1 MSEVHGISLRYSAPE
16 DQEFLF
22 SLYASTRRDEMAAL
36 GWGVQ
41 QQDAFLRMQFN
52 AQRLWYEQ
60 AYEGAEHS
68 IVLIGQQCAGRW
80 IVLRRKSEIML
91 VDISLL
97 PEFQKRGL
105 GTELL
110 QRLILESEQASLPLR
125 LQVARNNPAR
135 RLYERLGFVAGE
147 EDQMYCHM
155 ERPPQVR

>member
-1 MSEVHGISLRYSAPE
+1 MPEVHAISLRGSTAE

-22 SLYASTRRDEMAAL
+22 SLYASTRRGEMAAL

-52 AQRLWYEQ
+52 AQRLWYQQ
-60 AYEGAEHS
+60 AYEDAENC
-68 IVLIGQQCAGRW
+68 IVMLGEQCAGRW
-80 IVLRRKSEIML
+80 IVLRGKSEIML
-91 VDISLL
+91 VDITLL

-110 QRLILESEQASLPLR
+110 RKLIRESEDVSLPLR